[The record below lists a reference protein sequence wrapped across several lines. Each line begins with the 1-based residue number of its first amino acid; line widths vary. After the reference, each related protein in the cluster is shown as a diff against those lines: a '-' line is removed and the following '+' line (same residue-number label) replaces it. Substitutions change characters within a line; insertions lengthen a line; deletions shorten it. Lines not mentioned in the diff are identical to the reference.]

1 MKSENAI
8 RLPLLLFNYYLLT
21 QYVLLFFC
29 LKKLKRNILIPLL
42 LLFNYYFLTQY
53 VLLSKEARYLY
64 NSFEKMCCNECYS
77 FEKMCRMLVY
87 SLEKV

>member
-1 MKSENAI
+1 MKNGRGDSSVFFCDYS
-8 RLPLLLFNYYLLT
+8 PLLLFNFYLLT
-21 QYVLLFFC
+21 IYLF
-29 LKKLKRNILIPLL
+29 
-42 LLFNYYFLTQY
+42 
-53 VLLSKEARYLY
+53 LSKEARYLY

>member
-1 MKSENAI
+1 M
-8 RLPLLLFNYYLLT
+8 
-21 QYVLLFFC
+21 
-29 LKKLKRNILIPLL
+29 
-42 LLFNYYFLTQY
+42 
-53 VLLSKEARYLY
+53 Y

>member
-1 MKSENAI
+1 MNNEE
-8 RLPLLLFNYYLLT
+8 RGTLPFFCDYLPLLLFNSLL
-21 QYVLLFFC
+21 
-29 LKKLKRNILIPLL
+29 
-42 LLFNYYFLTQY
+42 LTQY

-77 FEKMCRMLVY
+77 SEKMCRMLVY

>member
-1 MKSENAI
+1 MKNGG
-8 RLPLLLFNYYLLT
+8 LFR
-21 QYVLLFFC
+21 FFC
-29 LKKLKRNILIPLL
+29 YDCFR
-42 LLFNYYFLTQY
+42 FYFLTIY
-53 VLLSKEARYLY
+53 LFLSKEARYLY

>member
-1 MKSENAI
+1 MKSENVI
-8 RLPLLLFNYYLLT
+8 RSPLLLFNFSLLT

-29 LKKLKRNILIPLL
+29 LKTKRNILIPLL
-42 LLFNYYFLTQY
+42 LLFNFYILTIYLFLP
-53 VLLSKEARYLY
+53 KEARYLY

-77 FEKMCRMLVY
+77 FEKMYRMLVY